1 MNPKKRAYMWAVA
14 ILQMSVI
21 IIFFLCSC
29 DRYERLDLSP
39 PEMKQYPT
47 EITLEEAEKM
57 LLEMMSEFDS
67 SPTKSGGSLSRKIS
81 GGYSVGEPINVTK
94 DGEVLPYF
102 HIFNF
107 EDESGFAIMSGDT
120 RVTPLLAYAL
130 EGNINQGDTIDNPGL
145 AIYLSRLNTYFNNV
159 IGADTAFIYDGN
171 IGDEADNYVIDFH
184 VTDMEAGYCPV
195 KWHQSYPYNYYCEEY
210 SKGKTLTGCVAT
222 AVAQLMAIYRHPDKY
237 SEFSLRDEY
246 DINNEEYHFDWEQM
260 IEKSNE
266 LREKDDD
273 EVIIGGPSPI
283 DGIVDVGDGLIP
295 PDPEPLPVPDSSI
308 LQIARLMQLIGTE
321 QNLDNIISP
330 DSSSTGAHM
339 SNIPRTLRNFGYSSG
354 GEQIFYFEDRNTV
367 RREQDVIDELENGHY
382 VIMAGQESYKIA
394 SNIIQFSEEE
404 ERAEHCWLVHGLM
417 TKTTTFYEVQPP
429 YIATCYYYLCNYGWG
444 GAADGYYLSDVF
456 DTVDGPDYPDV
467 KGPVDEGN
475 YSDKDY
481 MTYIIG
487 IRK

>member
-1 MNPKKRAYMWAVA
+1 
-14 ILQMSVI
+14 
-21 IIFFLCSC
+21 
-29 DRYERLDLSP
+29 
-39 PEMKQYPT
+39 
-47 EITLEEAEKM
+47 
-57 LLEMMSEFDS
+57 
-67 SPTKSGGSLSRKIS
+67 
-81 GGYSVGEPINVTK
+81 
-94 DGEVLPYF
+94 
-102 HIFNF
+102 
-107 EDESGFAIMSGDT
+107 
-120 RVTPLLAYAL
+120 
-130 EGNINQGDTIDNPGL
+130 
-145 AIYLSRLNTYFNNV
+145 
-159 IGADTAFIYDGN
+159 
-171 IGDEADNYVIDFH
+171 
-184 VTDMEAGYCPV
+184 
-195 KWHQSYPYNYYCEEY
+195 
-210 SKGKTLTGCVAT
+210 
-222 AVAQLMAIYRHPDKY
+222 
-237 SEFSLRDEY
+237 
-246 DINNEEYHFDWEQM
+246 M